1 MDSLTVDNVYGKALF
16 DAAKERGKTA
26 LIGEEYKAVSKIFSD
41 NPLLKKLLLIPTVS
55 NPAKRDVVKKIF
67 GGQISEELLNFI
79 YILIDKRRIGAWK
92 DIGSFYEKLVL
103 EHDGKTRGVLYSALP
118 LDDQRAKAIEAK
130 TSAAIGKE
138 VRLEYRI
145 DSSLIGGVRIYA
157 DGKLID
163 ASIKTRLNN
172 MKKRI
177 K

>member
-16 DAAKERGKTA
+16 DAAKERGKAA
-26 LIGEEYKAVSKIFSD
+26 LIGEEYIAVSKVFTD
-41 NPLLKKLLLIPTVS
+41 NPLLKKLLLIPTIS
-55 NPAKRDVVKKIF
+55 NPAKRDVVKKVF
-67 GGQISEELLNFI
+67 GGHISEELLNFI
-79 YILIDKRRIGAWK
+79 FILIDKRRIGAWN

-103 EHDGKTRGVLYSALP
+103 DNDGKTKGILYSALP
-118 LDDQRAKAIEAK
+118 LDEKRAKAFEAK
-130 TSAAIGKE
+130 TGSAIGKE
-138 VRLEYRI
+138 VRLENRV
-145 DSSLIGGVRIYA
+145 DSSLIGGVRIYV

>member
-1 MDSLTVDNVYGKALF
+1 MDSLTVDNVYGRALF

-26 LIGEEYKAVSKIFSD
+26 LIGEEYKAVSRIFAD

-55 NPAKRDVVKKIF
+55 NPAKRDAVRKIF
-67 GGQISEELLNFI
+67 GGHISEELLNFI
-79 YILIDKRRIGAWK
+79 FILIDKRRIGAWN

-103 EHDGKTRGVLYSALP
+103 EHDGKTRGILYSALP
-118 LDDQRAKAIEAK
+118 LDEKRAKAIEAK
-130 TSAAIGKE
+130 TSNMIGKE
-138 VRLEYRI
+138 VRLENRI
-145 DSSLIGGVRIYA
+145 DSSLVGGFRIYT

-163 ASIKTRLNN
+163 ASLKTRLNN